1 MNTFVC
7 TVILPDGSK
16 VVAKARADSLDKE
29 ADIEWSGPIDRLGQI
44 VLGKHSVGFLRWYLE
59 ARAQQIGGQF
69 EFHNGS
75 SSATDK

>member
-1 MNTFVC
+1 
-7 TVILPDGSK
+7 
-16 VVAKARADSLDKE
+16 
-29 ADIEWSGPIDRLGQI
+29 
-44 VLGKHSVGFLRWYLE
+44 LRWYLE